1 MCVVLELVLCGVVDA
16 GVGYGALIA
25 AAWLNVFYIVVLAW
39 AIYYLIASM
48 AAELPWASCGQWWNT
63 PNCRSFYHACGN
75 ESNGTSTTTTEAD
88 TDSLYRENFTSPVR
102 EFWEYVFLASERSD
116 RCAAGRLEQN

>member
-1 MCVVLELVLCGVVDA
+1 MARYKCRLLTYLLTYLVCVRV

-48 AAELPWASCGQWWNT
+48 STELPWASCHHEWNT
-63 PNCRSFYHACGN
+63 PNCRSYKHVCNESAVVAETVASTAAVACGR
-75 ESNGTSTTTTEAD
+75 T
-88 TDSLYRENFTSPVR
+88 NFTSPVR
-102 EFWEYVFLASERSD
+102 EFWEYV
-116 RCAAGRLEQN
+116 